1 MKLDIRH
8 NLTIPIISRLSVPV
22 VKCVKLREES
32 RTVDSA
38 FARFMI
44 KATGPKQRVST
55 LSGGNQQKVVLSKWI
70 MTNPDVLILDEPTRG
85 VDVGAKAEIY
95 QLIVEMVRE
104 GLSVI
109 IISCEEDEILEMCHR
124 ILVVNEGRVVGSF
137 AQKEATTEKMLK
149 LCMAGDE
156 V

>member
-1 MKLDIRH
+1 MC
-8 NLTIPIISRLSVPV
+8 LSWTSPP
-22 VKCVKLREES
+22 E
-32 RTVDSA
+32 
-38 FARFMI
+38 
-44 KATGPKQRVST
+44 
-55 LSGGNQQKVVLSKWI
+55 
-70 MTNPDVLILDEPTRG
+70 
-85 VDVGAKAEIY
+85 GAKAEIY